1 MDAADGPTVCG
12 PIMECVVV
20 PVLAVLRAFFAGLVV
35 AAMVWGEPSWVLSP
49 NPSFESVSGT
59 LF

>member
-1 MDAADGPTVCG
+1 
-12 PIMECVVV
+12 MECVDV

-35 AAMVWGEPSWVLSP
+35 AAMVWGEPSWMLSP